1 VARFAR
7 LPQIASAIRGGELEP
22 AFQVFAVYKQRVGE
36 RVARAAAQAG
46 AGLHHHER
54 FEYDRKKV
62 PWAASGEL
70 DELWR
75 KSVKNDWLR
84 LKLAGK
90 KPDDIRKTLDKLRDA
105 GEVGQ

>member
-1 VARFAR
+1 VAASWSRRSRCSRSTSSASASAWRAR
-7 LPQIASAIRGGELEP
+7 LLKQEP
-22 AFQVFAVYKQRVGE
+22 DFTTD
-36 RVARAAAQAG
+36 
-46 AGLHHHER
+46 ER

-90 KPDDIRKTLDKLRDA
+90 KPDDIRKTLDKLRHA